1 MSEKITLKIYENYDL
16 VSAKSFLARDASEAA
31 DLSKKIGFPVALK
44 IESPD
49 ILHKTD
55 TGGVKLDLYSENE
68 ARKAFDDIMLSVKES
83 RPDASI
89 KGITVQEM
97 FRDCFEIIIGYKF
110 DKDFGPTIMFGMGG
124 IFAEVFGDVVFR
136 TLPVSKEDVS
146 SMIDELKFSD
156 ILLNGYRSV
165 KSVSKEM
172 LSDVILKAGRM
183 AYELFEDLDSFDMN
197 PVVLKGDEHRIV
209 DFKYVKSS
217 QKNYLT
223 DEKPYTKYL
232 ERFFDARSVAVIG
245 ASGSS
250 RDKLGNYIL
259 DSLIFYDY
267 KGRVY
272 PVNPKSKMIMGVKAY
287 PSLSDIPD
295 RVDLVVVSIPLSGVP
310 EILEQC
316 REKDIHNIVIISGG
330 GKEAGSVKLERSI
343 KDAAHKYDIRI
354 IGCNCIGVFDAYSR
368 LDTFFQLNDVMSRPR
383 AGSVSMMTQSG
394 TVGAGFIEL
403 MDHAGMSKF
412 VSYGN
417 RIDVDEADLLKF
429 YEDDPRTKV
438 IAVYVEGFDKGRKF
452 FNTAK
457 KVSRK
462 KPVVIFKSGRS
473 SKSSDLSI
481 SHTGFLSG
489 TYNLSRGI
497 FNQAGLMSV
506 DSFEELV
513 AASKALA
520 MQKRADGNRVLAVTD
535 GAGTV
540 IQAVDRM
547 EKKKILKMAELTEE
561 SKRYLEEKLPAYAII
576 KNPIDLT
583 GSGTDKDYEISIR
596 TAMEDPGIDIIMLWF
611 LFQDTP
617 VSRNISRNL
626 SICCRNPKKPIVIG
640 ATGGEYT
647 RYMSGL
653 IEKAAGI
660 PVYSSVNDWV
670 TAAEALAIK

>member
-1 MSEKITLKIYENYDL
+1 LSEKIPLKIYENYGL
-16 VSAKSFLARDASEAA
+16 VSAKSFLAGDKYEAA
-31 DLSKKIGFPVALK
+31 DLSKKLGFPVALK

-55 TGGVKLDLYSENE
+55 TGGVKLNLYSEKE
-68 ARKAFDDIMLSVKES
+68 VRKAFDDIMLSVKKS
-83 RPDASI
+83 RPGAII
-89 KGITVQEM
+89 KGIIVQEM
-97 FRDCFEIIIGYKF
+97 FRDCFEVIIGYKF
-110 DKDFGPTIMFGMGG
+110 DKAFGPTIMFGMGG
-124 IFAEVFGDVVFR
+124 IFAEVFRDVVFR
-136 TLPVSKEDVS
+136 ALPVSREDVS
-146 SMIDELKFSD
+146 SMIDEPKFSD
-156 ILLNGYRSV
+156 IILNGYRSAV
-165 KSVSKEM
+165 PVSREM
-172 LSDVILKAGRM
+172 LSDIIFKTGKM
-183 AYELFEDLDSFDMN
+183 AYEHFEDLDSFDMN
-197 PVVLKGDEHRIV
+197 PVVLKGDEHRVV
-209 DFKYVKSS
+209 DFKYVRSS
-217 QKNYLT
+217 QKNCLT

-232 ERFFDARSVAVIG
+232 ERFFDAQSVAVIG

-259 DSLIFYDY
+259 DSLISYDY

-272 PVNPKSKMIMGVKAY
+272 PVNPKSKMIMGLRAY

-295 RVDLVVVSIPLSGVP
+295 NVDLAVVSVPLSAVP
-310 EILEQC
+310 DILEQC

-330 GKEAGSVKLERSI
+330 GKEAGSVKLEKSI
-343 KDAAHKYDIRI
+343 KDTAHKYDIRI

-368 LDTFFQLNDVMSRPR
+368 LDTFFQVNDVMSRPR

-403 MDHAGMSKF
+403 MENAGMSKF
-412 VSYGN
+412 ASYGN

-429 YEDDPRTKV
+429 YGNDPRTKV
-438 IAVYVEGFDKGRKF
+438 IAIYVEGFDKGRKF
-452 FNTAK
+452 YNTAK
-457 KVSRK
+457 KVSKK

-473 SKSSDLSI
+473 ARSSDLSI

-497 FNQAGLMSV
+497 FNQAGLISV

-520 MQKRADGNRVLAVTD
+520 MQKRAKGNRVMAVTD

-547 EKKKILKMAELTEE
+547 EKKKILKMAELTEK
-561 SKRYLEEKLPAYAII
+561 SKRYLKEKLPAYAII

-596 TAMEDPGIDIIMLWF
+596 TAMEDPGVDIIMLWF

-626 SICCRNPKKPIVIG
+626 SICCKNPIKPIVIG

-647 RYMSGL
+647 GYMSNL
-653 IEKAAGI
+653 IERAAGI
-660 PVYSSVNDWV
+660 PVFSSVSDWV
-670 TAAEALAIK
+670 TAAEALAKK